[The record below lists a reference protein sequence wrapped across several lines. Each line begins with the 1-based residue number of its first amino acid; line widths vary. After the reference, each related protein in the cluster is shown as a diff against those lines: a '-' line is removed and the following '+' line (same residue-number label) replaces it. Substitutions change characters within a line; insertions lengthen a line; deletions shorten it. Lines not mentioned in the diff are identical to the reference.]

1 MLDLEKN
8 RTWDVVEMS
17 REKYSI
23 GCKWVF
29 IIKYKSYGSIECY
42 KVRLVVKGFS

>member
-1 MLDLEKN
+1 MLAFEKN

-17 REKYSI
+17 REKSSV

-29 IIKYKSYGSIECY
+29 TVKYKSCRSIECY
-42 KVRLVVKGFS
+42 KVRLVAKGFS